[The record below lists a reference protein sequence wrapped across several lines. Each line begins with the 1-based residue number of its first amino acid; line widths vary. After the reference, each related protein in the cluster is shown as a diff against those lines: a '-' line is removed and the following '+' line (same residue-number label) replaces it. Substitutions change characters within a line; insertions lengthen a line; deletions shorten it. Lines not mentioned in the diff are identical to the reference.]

1 MKINMTY
8 KNISHT
14 VALVESK
21 QLEESV
27 SLRLNLTRDERRQ
40 ETCRRRV
47 FKTQEV
53 NLSVHFSS
61 VSGDVAV
68 SE

>member
-1 MKINMTY
+1 M
-8 KNISHT
+8 
-14 VALVESK
+14 ESK

-27 SLRLNLTRDERRQ
+27 SLRPNLTRDERRQ